1 MKLRFGLY
9 EVPRE
14 VWYIAIWLDVTRT
27 KTSTTTKKRNCQAD
41 ENGSPFH
48 QLVSDICY
56 CPFGSGSGPMD
67 FVCVSHLPPSLE
79 NGGPVLAR
87 HHIPGA
93 HFGYLHILFRTGQPS
108 WWPVS
113 SLPCTVGQFG
123 LVAVRTFQVATLAS
137 MVVDRALTVRWPYR
151 YRFSVRRNQ
160 IRYHVSVLAL
170 VSILVGV
177 AGVFARLKPNTNIC
191 SLHPSQWDVRYVL
204 FLLCLYAF
212 LILASLICMVQ
223 VEVHRVRHGTKE
235 SGSFQLPECVSPDLP
250 TGMNSPLDTQSSTG
264 STRAL
269 HRPSRQASRR
279 PYAKNNKGTSDLRWP
294 SVALTCLLCF
304 LINHIPYLVSTFHFD
319 YQM

>member
-1 MKLRFGLY
+1 MEALSISWLVTSATAPLVVVLALWTLY
-9 EVPRE
+9 VFHTYRRRWRT
-14 VWYIAIWLDVTRT
+14 VDLFLLAIISQELILAIFTF
-27 KTSTTTKKRNCQAD
+27 CFA
-41 ENGSPFH
+41 
-48 QLVSDICY
+48 LVSLV
-56 CPFGSGSGPMD
+56 GGQ
-67 FVCVSHLPPSLE
+67 SHP
-79 NGGPVLAR
+79 
-87 HHIPGA
+87 
-93 HFGYLHILFRTGQPS
+93 
-108 WWPVS
+108 
-113 SLPCTVGQFG
+113 LPCTVGQFG

-304 LINHIPYLVSTFHFD
+304 LINHIPYLVSTFHFIKCNKITCI
-319 YQM
+319 